1 MRTVLQHKQAEED
14 KKKKRVKNLKNL
26 IERFEPMIL

>member
-14 KKKKRVKNLKNL
+14 KKKKSVKNFKNL
-26 IERFEPMIL
+26 IDRF